1 MNIPRTSKSFA
12 VAPALAGFGCLLL
25 LVGCSQQISVE
36 PGPTGSSA
44 YCTALTQ
51 SLPVEIAGVLVRST
65 SAPKQGVTAW
75 GDPAIVLRCGVV
87 EPTSLQ
93 PTSQLISV
101 NGVDWLPEKLTQGQR
116 FTSLNST
123 EFVEV
128 NIPSVYESTSGV
140 LVDLAAAFP
149 TN

>member
-12 VAPALAGFGCLLL
+12 VAPALAGFGCLVL
-25 LVGCSQQISVE
+25 LVGCSQQLSVE
-36 PGPTGSSA
+36 PGPAGSSA
-44 YCTALTQ
+44 YCAALTQ

-75 GDPAIVLRCGVV
+75 GDPAIVV
-87 EPTSLQ
+87 EPASLQ

-128 NIPSVYESTSGV
+128 NIPSNYESTSGV